1 MARFFPL
8 IATSNE
14 AVSHDGNGL
23 CDLLCRRMA
32 LPQPADESWMDESVT
47 FVMSRH
53 MMLVNRSLCAS
64 RIRQLNRPDDG
75 S

>member
-23 CDLLCRRMA
+23 CDLLCRRI
-32 LPQPADESWMDESVT
+32 LPRSSSVKRVCLVDGFTPA
-47 FVMSRH
+47 R
-53 MMLVNRSLCAS
+53 
-64 RIRQLNRPDDG
+64 
-75 S
+75 